1 MELKKNLARITEI
14 VTSVDMETPE
24 FLRSVVP
31 PTYSTTVFR
40 YTDFDM
46 AEAHSAGK
54 IRPHTYS
61 RTDGNPTNECL
72 HRMMANME
80 NAEAAMAVA
89 SGTTAI
95 FTAMISCLKAGDHV
109 VIDGGAYGR
118 AQGFL
123 CNEFAR
129 FGVTHTRVS
138 LKEPGALEDALRPET
153 TLIYLESPN
162 SWFFELQDIRHIT
175 KIARERGIT
184 TILDNTY
191 STPVFQNPVDLGVD
205 VVLHSAT
212 KYLGGHSNV
221 IAGIIVSTRK
231 FIDSL
236 SQVEG
241 KLSAREASE
250 LLVNLRTL
258 PLRMERHQETARRVC
273 FLLENSSRVKTVFWP
288 GSEHYPQ
295 KDLFK
300 SQMYGASGTMSFVLD
315 CDREGTR
322 RFINALRIVNLGGTW
337 GTYETTIQTTDT
349 NPNYHRELFGLLPH
363 HCRISV
369 GLEDADALLE
379 DLDSALRK
387 I

>member
-1 MELKKNLARITEI
+1 MDLKRNLARITDI
-14 VTSVDMETPE
+14 VTSVDMDTPE
-24 FLRSVVP
+24 FLRAVTP
-31 PTYSTTVFR
+31 PTFATTVFR
-40 YTDFDM
+40 YTDFAM

-54 IRPHTYS
+54 IHPHTYS

-72 HRMMANME
+72 HRMMARME
-80 NAEAAMAVA
+80 NGEAAMALA

-95 FTAMISCLKAGDHV
+95 FTAMITCLKAGDHV
-109 VIDGGAYGR
+109 VIDAGAYGR

-123 CNEFAR
+123 DNEFRR

-138 LKEPGALEDALRPET
+138 LKEPGALESALRPNT
-153 TLIYLESPN
+153 ALIYLESPN
-162 SWFFELQDIRHIT
+162 SWFFELQDLRHVA
-175 KIARERGIT
+175 KIARERGIFT
-184 TILDNTY
+184 VLDNTY
-191 STPVFQNPVDLGVD
+191 STPVFQNPLDFGVD
-205 VVLHSAT
+205 AVLHSAT

-221 IAGIIVSTRK
+221 AAGIIVSSRR

-236 SQVEG
+236 TQVEG
-241 KLSAREASE
+241 KLPAREASE
-250 LLVNLRTL
+250 LLLHLRTL
-258 PLRMERHQETARRVC
+258 PLRMERHQETAKKVC
-273 FLLENSSRVKTVFWP
+273 ALLESSDRVKTVFWP
-288 GSEHYPQ
+288 GSDRFPQ
-295 KDLFK
+295 KELFE

-322 RFINALRIVNLGGTW
+322 RFIDALRVVNLGGTW

-349 NPNYHRELFGLLPH
+349 NPNYRQEPFGLLPH

-379 DLDSALRK
+379 DLDAALRA